1 MQRSWY
7 DVHEEAAGEAEEVQV
22 GEGEGGEAFMKMMTA
37 LPAQKEEQEQQERE
51 EMEISGFVQ
60 RSSMTETWSSLLF
73 SLFDKEFDRGQSL
86 PLSLSLPPSSSLDF
100 SPQAKETPLSLEL
113 IEIG

>member
-1 MQRSWY
+1 
-7 DVHEEAAGEAEEVQV
+7 
-22 GEGEGGEAFMKMMTA
+22 
-37 LPAQKEEQEQQERE
+37 
-51 EMEISGFVQ
+51 
-60 RSSMTETWSSLLF
+60 MTETQSSILF

-100 SPQAKETPLSLEL
+100 SPQAKETTPLSLVL